1 MYNISR
7 QLNVKGDKSMPHLLI
22 SGGTRGI
29 GKACVELFANQGY
42 KVSSL
47 SRSGKPENAL
57 ECVDYYSCDVK
68 DYGQVASIVKAA
80 TEASGPV
87 DVLISNAG
95 ISISG
100 IAQDFTYQDYRDVID
115 TNFGGLFNLTNAVIP
130 QMVRQQHGV
139 ILAVSSMW
147 GQTGASCEAL
157 YSASK
162 GAVDSYIKALAKE
175 LGPSGIRV
183 NAVSP
188 GATDTDMMSVYS
200 DELKDVISEDTPLG
214 RLGKPSEIA
223 ETLYY
228 LSSDK
233 ASFITGQIIGVN
245 GGYLI

>member
-1 MYNISR
+1 
-7 QLNVKGDKSMPHLLI
+7 MPHLLI
-22 SGGTRGI
+22 SGGSRGI
-29 GKACVELFANQGY
+29 GRACVELFAGKGY

-47 SRSGKPENAL
+47 SRTGKTADSIDG
-57 ECVDYYSCDVK
+57 VSYFQCDVK
-68 DYGQVASIVKAA
+68 DPESVNATVNAA
-80 TEASGPV
+80 IEANGAI

-95 ISISG
+95 IARSG
-100 IAQDFTYQDYRDVID
+100 LAQDMGFGDYRDIMD

-130 QMVRQQHGV
+130 HMVRQGKGV

-162 GAVDSYIKALAKE
+162 GAVDSYIKSLAKE

-188 GATDTDMMSVYS
+188 GAIETDMMKGFGE
-200 DELKDVISEDTPLG
+200 DDRKVICDDTPEG
-214 RLGKPSEIA
+214 RLGNPEEIA
-223 ETLYY
+223 ETLFF
-228 LSSDK
+228 LQSEK

>member
-1 MYNISR
+1 
-7 QLNVKGDKSMPHLLI
+7 MPHLLI
-22 SGGTRGI
+22 SGGSRGI
-29 GKACVELFANQGY
+29 GRACVELFAGKGY

-47 SRSGKPENAL
+47 SRTGKTSDSIDG
-57 ECVDYYSCDVK
+57 VSIFQCDVK
-68 DYGQVASIVKAA
+68 DPESVNATVNAA
-80 TEASGPV
+80 IEANGTI

-95 ISISG
+95 IARSG
-100 IAQDFTYQDYRDVID
+100 LAQDMGFGDYRDIMD

-130 QMVRQQHGV
+130 HMVRQGKGV

-162 GAVDSYIKALAKE
+162 GAVDSYIKSLAKE

-188 GATDTDMMSVYS
+188 GAIETDMMKGFGE
-200 DELKDVISEDTPLG
+200 DDRKVICDDTPEG
-214 RLGKPSEIA
+214 RLGNPEEIA
-223 ETLYY
+223 ETLYF
-228 LSSDK
+228 LQSEK

>member
-1 MYNISR
+1 
-7 QLNVKGDKSMPHLLI
+7 MPHLLI
-22 SGGTRGI
+22 SGGSRGI
-29 GKACVELFANQGY
+29 GKACVKLFSGNGY
-42 KVSSL
+42 KVSSF
-47 SRSGKPENAL
+47 SRTGVPDDAIDGVSYFACNVRDP
-57 ECVDYYSCDVK
+57 DS
-68 DYGQVASIVKAA
+68 A
-80 TEASGPV
+80 TRTVQEAVEMNGPV

-95 ISISG
+95 IAQSG
-100 IAQDFTYQDYRDVID
+100 LAQDMKYEDYRNIMD
-115 TNFGGLFNLTNAVIP
+115 TNFGGLFNLSGAVIP
-130 QMVRQQHGV
+130 LMVRQGSGV

-188 GATDTDMMSVYS
+188 GVVNTDMMSGYDDDAKQV
-200 DELKDVISEDTPLG
+200 LCGDTPLG
-214 RLGKPSEIA
+214 RLGTPEEIA
-223 ETLYY
+223 EALFF
-228 LSSDK
+228 LQSDK

>member
-1 MYNISR
+1 
-7 QLNVKGDKSMPHLLI
+7 MPHLLI

-29 GKACVELFANQGY
+29 GRACVDLFASQGF

-47 SRSGKPENAL
+47 SRYGKPDNAL
-57 ECVDYYSCDVK
+57 EGVDYYACDIR
-68 DYGQVASIVKAA
+68 DFEEVASSVSSAIEKN
-80 TEASGPV
+80 GDI

-95 ISISG
+95 ISVTG
-100 IAQDFTYQDYRDVID
+100 LAQDMKYQDYRAVID
-115 TNFGGLFNLTNAVIP
+115 TNFGGLFNLANAVIP
-130 QMVRQQHGV
+130 NMVKQKHGV

-147 GQTGASCEAL
+147 GQTGASCESL

-188 GATDTDMMSVYS
+188 GATETDMMKCFGE
-200 DELKDVISEDTPLG
+200 DDRRAICEDTPVG
-214 RLGKPSEIA
+214 RLGEPAEIA
-223 ETLYY
+223 ETLFF
-228 LSSDK
+228 LQSDK

>member
-1 MYNISR
+1 
-7 QLNVKGDKSMPHLLI
+7 MPHLLI

-29 GKACVELFANQGY
+29 GRACVQLFANKGY

-47 SRSGKPENAL
+47 SRYGKPADAIEG
-57 ECVDYYSCDVK
+57 VSYYECDVK
-68 DYGQVASIVKAA
+68 DFDEVSKAVNTA
-80 TEASGPV
+80 VSENGPV

-95 ISISG
+95 VAHSG
-100 IAQDFTYQDYRDVID
+100 LAQDMGSNDYRDIID
-115 TNFGGLFNLTNAVIP
+115 TNFGGLFNLTHAVIP
-130 QMVRQQHGV
+130 IMVRQGSGV

-162 GAVDSYIKALAKE
+162 GAVDSYVKALAKE

-188 GATDTDMMSVYS
+188 GAVATDMMKGYTEDDISVLC
-200 DELKDVISEDTPLG
+200 DDTPLG
-214 RLGKPSEIA
+214 RMGNPEEIA
-223 ETLYY
+223 ETLYF
-228 LSSDK
+228 LQSDK
-233 ASFITGQIIGVN
+233 AAFITGQIVGVN

>member
-1 MYNISR
+1 
-7 QLNVKGDKSMPHLLI
+7 MPHLLI

-29 GKACVELFANQGY
+29 GKACAELFAGKGY

-47 SRSGKPENAL
+47 SRTGKPDKEAVNG
-57 ECVDYYSCDVK
+57 VSYFKCDVRDPGEVNK
-68 DYGQVASIVKAA
+68 TVNDAVLENG
-80 TEASGPV
+80 TV

-95 ISISG
+95 ISVTG
-100 IAQDFTYQDYRDVID
+100 LAQDMKFEVYRDVMD
-115 TNFGGLFNLTNAVIP
+115 TNFGGLFNLANAVIP
-130 QMVRQQHGV
+130 GMVNQGHGV

-162 GAVDSYIKALAKE
+162 GAVDSYVKSLAKE

-188 GATDTDMMSVYS
+188 GVIDTDMMNCYTEEDKEALC
-200 DELKDVISEDTPLG
+200 DETPAG
-214 RLGKPSEIA
+214 RLGTPEEVA
-223 ETLYY
+223 ETLFF
-228 LSSDK
+228 LQSGK

-245 GGYLI
+245 GGFLI

>member
-1 MYNISR
+1 
-7 QLNVKGDKSMPHLLI
+7 MPHLLI

-29 GKACVELFANQGY
+29 GRACVKLFASQGF

-47 SRSGKPENAL
+47 SRYGTPDDAL
-57 ECVDYYSCDVK
+57 EGVDYYSCDVK
-68 DYGQVASIVKAA
+68 DPELVAQAVSYAINKN
-80 TEASGPV
+80 GNV

-95 ISISG
+95 IAHSG
-100 IAQDFTYQDYRDVID
+100 LAQDMSYNDYRDIID

-130 QMVRQQHGV
+130 NMVRQQSGV

-188 GATDTDMMSVYS
+188 GAIETDMMSCFS
-200 DELKDVISEDTPLG
+200 DEDKRAISEDTPEG
-214 RLGKPSEIA
+214 RLGNPQEVA
-223 ETLYY
+223 EVLYF
-228 LSSDK
+228 LQSDK

>member
-1 MYNISR
+1 
-7 QLNVKGDKSMPHLLI
+7 MPHLLI

-29 GKACVELFANQGY
+29 GRATVGLFARHGY

-47 SRSGKPENAL
+47 SRLGKPDDAIEG
-57 ECVDYYSCDVK
+57 VDYYACDVK
-68 DYGQVASIVKAA
+68 DPESVSAA
-80 TEASGPV
+80 VRSAIEANGAV

-95 ISISG
+95 IAHSG
-100 IAQDFTYQDYRDVID
+100 LAQDMRYSDYRDIID

-130 QMVRQQHGV
+130 NMVSQKSGV

-188 GATDTDMMSVYS
+188 GAIETDMMSCFS
-200 DELKDVISEDTPLG
+200 EEDKRAISEDTPEG
-214 RLGKPSEIA
+214 RLGNPEEVA
-223 ETLYY
+223 EVLYF
-228 LSSDK
+228 LQSDK
-233 ASFITGQIIGVN
+233 ASFITGQIVGVN

>member
-1 MYNISR
+1 
-7 QLNVKGDKSMPHLLI
+7 MPHLLI

-29 GKACVELFANQGY
+29 GRATSELFAGRGF

-47 SRSGKPENAL
+47 SRYGKPNNAV
-57 ECVDYYSCDVK
+57 EGVRYYQCDIREYADVALTVK
-68 DYGQVASIVKAA
+68 
-80 TEASGPV
+80 EAIKNDGPV

-95 ISISG
+95 IAHSG
-100 IAQDFTYQDYRDVID
+100 LAQDMGYDDYRDIID
-115 TNFGGLFNLTNAVIP
+115 TNFGGLFNLSNAVIP
-130 QMVRQQHGV
+130 EMVRQSRGV

-162 GAVDSYIKALAKE
+162 GAVDSYVKALAKE

-188 GATDTDMMSVYS
+188 GAVETDMMKGFSEEDISVLC
-200 DELKDVISEDTPLG
+200 DDTPLG
-214 RLGKPSEIA
+214 RMGKPEEIA
-223 ETLYY
+223 EMLYF
-228 LSSDK
+228 LQSEK
-233 ASFITGQIIGVN
+233 ASFITGQIVGVN

>member
-1 MYNISR
+1 
-7 QLNVKGDKSMPHLLI
+7 MPHLLI

-29 GKACVELFANQGY
+29 GKACVRIFADNGY
-42 KVSSL
+42 NVSSL
-47 SRSGKPENAL
+47 SRSGMPEKEAVRN
-57 ECVDYYSCDVK
+57 VSYFKCDVRDPEEVNK
-68 DYGQVASIVKAA
+68 TVNDAIKENGD
-80 TEASGPV
+80 V

-95 ISISG
+95 ISVTG
-100 IAQDFTYQDYRDVID
+100 LAQNMEFNVYREVLD

-130 QMVRQQHGV
+130 HMVHQGHGV

-162 GAVDSYIKALAKE
+162 GAVDSYVKSLAKE

-188 GATDTDMMSVYS
+188 GVIDTDMMRCYTEEDKKELC
-200 DELKDVISEDTPLG
+200 DETPEG
-214 RLGKPSEIA
+214 RLGTPEDVA
-223 ETLYY
+223 ETLFF
-228 LSSDK
+228 LQSEK

-245 GGYLI
+245 GGFLI

>member
-1 MYNISR
+1 
-7 QLNVKGDKSMPHLLI
+7 MPHLLI

-29 GKACVELFANQGY
+29 GRATAGLFAGHGY

-47 SRSGKPENAL
+47 SRLGRPDDAL
-57 ECVDYYSCDVK
+57 EGVDYYACDVK
-68 DYGQVASIVKAA
+68 DPESVSQAVSYAINKNGA
-80 TEASGPV
+80 V

-95 ISISG
+95 IAHSG
-100 IAQDFTYQDYRDVID
+100 LAQDMSYSDYRDIID

-130 QMVRQQHGV
+130 NMVSQKSGV

-188 GATDTDMMSVYS
+188 GAIETDMMSCFS
-200 DELKDVISEDTPLG
+200 EEDKRVISEDTPEG
-214 RLGKPSEIA
+214 RLGSPEEVA
-223 ETLYY
+223 EVLYF
-228 LSSDK
+228 LQSDK
-233 ASFITGQIIGVN
+233 ASFITGQIVGVN